1 MGNSMEN
8 MHTDIKV
15 VKVKVESTRPPHKRM
30 QRTYTLKKHYLVI
43 GYSGRITIIILQAKN
58 ANTTQHKAQRS
69 RLKFG
74 QLGLK
79 KEGFSQDSVR

>member
-1 MGNSMEN
+1 MANSMEN

-15 VKVKVESTRPPHKRM
+15 VKVKVESTRPPHNRM

-58 ANTTQHKAQRS
+58 TNTKKSTKIS
-69 RLKFG
+69 LKVWTTWAEERRIQSG
-74 QLGLK
+74 
-79 KEGFSQDSVR
+79 

>member
-1 MGNSMEN
+1 M
-8 MHTDIKV
+8 
-15 VKVKVESTRPPHKRM
+15 P
-30 QRTYTLKKHYLVI
+30 TL
-43 GYSGRITIIILQAKN
+43 R
-58 ANTTQHKAQRS
+58 KAQRS

>member
-43 GYSGRITIIILQAKN
+43 GYSGRITIIVLQAKN
-58 ANTTQHKAQRS
+58 ANTKKSTKIS
-69 RLKFG
+69 LKVWPTWAEERRIQSG
-74 QLGLK
+74 
-79 KEGFSQDSVR
+79 

>member
-1 MGNSMEN
+1 

-43 GYSGRITIIILQAKN
+43 GYSGRITITILQAKN
-58 ANTTQHKAQRS
+58 ANTKKSTKIS
-69 RLKFG
+69 LKVWTTWAEERRIQSG
-74 QLGLK
+74 
-79 KEGFSQDSVR
+79 

>member
-43 GYSGRITIIILQAKN
+43 GYSDRITIIILQAKN
-58 ANTTQHKAQRS
+58 ANTKKNTKIS
-69 RLKFG
+69 LKVWTTWAEEKRIQSG
-74 QLGLK
+74 
-79 KEGFSQDSVR
+79 

>member
-15 VKVKVESTRPPHKRM
+15 VKVKVESTRLPHKRM

-58 ANTTQHKAQRS
+58 ANTKKSTKIS
-69 RLKFG
+69 LKVWTTWAEERRIQSG
-74 QLGLK
+74 
-79 KEGFSQDSVR
+79 

>member
-1 MGNSMEN
+1 MGNSREN

-43 GYSGRITIIILQAKN
+43 GYSGRITIIIL
-58 ANTTQHKAQRS
+58 
-69 RLKFG
+69 
-74 QLGLK
+74 
-79 KEGFSQDSVR
+79 